1 MAAERRRTVGAKKIH
16 DKKRCLKFWGPRGGG
31 LTPIEALK
39 RDEFRLGTLKE
50 ETGLAAE
57 NERTNEFGRRKE
69 FGNESNLREGG

>member
-1 MAAERRRTVGAKKIH
+1 M
-16 DKKRCLKFWGPRGGG
+16 
-31 LTPIEALK
+31 TPIEALK